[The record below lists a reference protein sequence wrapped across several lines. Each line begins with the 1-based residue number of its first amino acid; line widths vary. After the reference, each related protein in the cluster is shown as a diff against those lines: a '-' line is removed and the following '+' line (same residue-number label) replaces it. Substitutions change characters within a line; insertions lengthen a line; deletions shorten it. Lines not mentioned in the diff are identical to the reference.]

1 MGRRGD
7 VVRESAGLAYGVAS
21 SLSGGPGPGPW
32 QVVAGV
38 SPANVD
44 RALDL
49 IRKEIRRFVQ
59 RGVTPQELNDNQAN
73 FIGRLPLQ
81 MESNEGVAGALVS
94 MERFQLG
101 LDFYQ
106 RYPDLVASITREHVL
121 ATSRR
126 FLEPDVMAIAVAG
139 PGAAEG

>member
-1 MGRRGD
+1 
-7 VVRESAGLAYGVAS
+7 
-21 SLSGGPGPGPW
+21 
-32 QVVAGV
+32 
-38 SPANVD
+38 
-44 RALDL
+44 
-49 IRKEIRRFVQ
+49 
-59 RGVTPQELNDNQAN
+59 
-73 FIGRLPLQ
+73 
-81 MESNEGVAGALVS
+81 

-106 RYPDLVASITREHVL
+106 RYPDLVASITREHIL